1 MPAPVTQPERIR
13 PMPSDST
20 PHIAIIGGG
29 FAGAVTALKLARAAP
44 ALAITI
50 VESRPELGRGIAYS
64 TRNPAHLMNGP
75 AKNFTLYPDQ
85 PEHLAYWLRNQ
96 AERDGWRPPAG
107 VAYADSF
114 APRHLYGDY
123 VQAELENALAQAPHP
138 IAFKHL
144 AGRARDLDGDG
155 AARWAVRLEDGRQL
169 RADYVVL
176 ATGLFP
182 RTLHETGLE
191 LDPELV
197 RRGAVIDDLWSEPP
211 PKALARDRD
220 VLVIGSNLSALDAMI
235 HADSHGFRGEFHSV
249 SRRGLLVAPRRD
261 VQPWPSF
268 LDPQALPATL
278 RDLLRAV
285 QAARRDIASAGE
297 DWQRLAGAVRPHLP
311 ALWTAASADERL
323 RFIRHLRPYWE
334 LGLHRAAPSPTPG
347 CRMRAAPAA
356 SAITQAACCACRPP
370 PVAASRSAGARAANR
385 VRRPCWWT
393 AYSTRA
399 VSSSTG
405 PASTTRCCAIC
416 WARAWPC
423 RTKPVSAS
431 PRTPPPARS
440 RNAMASVRDCMPWVI
455 PCAACPGNPT
465 PSASR
470 SPAPPRP

>member
-1 MPAPVTQPERIR
+1 MPAPSLNQNASVPCPAI
-13 PMPSDST
+13 PLPISPSSAAAS
-20 PHIAIIGGG
+20 PAPSPRS
-29 FAGAVTALKLARAAP
+29 LARAAP
-44 ALAITI
+44 RPLAITI

-211 PKALARDRD
+211 PGAGAGPRRARHRQQPVGAGRHDPCRQPW
-220 VLVIGSNLSALDAMI
+220 L
-235 HADSHGFRGEFHSV
+235 
-249 SRRGLLVAPRRD
+249 SRRVP
-261 VQPWPSF
+261 
-268 LDPQALPATL
+268 
-278 RDLLRAV
+278 
-285 QAARRDIASAGE
+285 
-297 DWQRLAGAVRPHLP
+297 
-311 ALWTAASADERL
+311 
-323 RFIRHLRPYWE
+323 
-334 LGLHRAAPSPTPG
+334 
-347 CRMRAAPAA
+347 
-356 SAITQAACCACRPP
+356 
-370 PVAASRSAGARAANR
+370 
-385 VRRPCWWT
+385 
-393 AYSTRA
+393 
-399 VSSSTG
+399 
-405 PASTTRCCAIC
+405 
-416 WARAWPC
+416 
-423 RTKPVSAS
+423 
-431 PRTPPPARS
+431 
-440 RNAMASVRDCMPWVI
+440 
-455 PCAACPGNPT
+455 
-465 PSASR
+465 
-470 SPAPPRP
+470 

>member
-1 MPAPVTQPERIR
+1 
-13 PMPSDST
+13 
-20 PHIAIIGGG
+20 
-29 FAGAVTALKLARAAP
+29 
-44 ALAITI
+44 
-50 VESRPELGRGIAYS
+50 
-64 TRNPAHLMNGP
+64 MNGP

-155 AARWAVRLEDGRQL
+155 AARWAVRLEDRRQL

-431 PRTPPPARS
+431 PPTPPPARS

>member
-1 MPAPVTQPERIR
+1 
-13 PMPSDST
+13 
-20 PHIAIIGGG
+20 
-29 FAGAVTALKLARAAP
+29 
-44 ALAITI
+44 
-50 VESRPELGRGIAYS
+50 
-64 TRNPAHLMNGP
+64 MNGP

-297 DWQRLAGAVRPHLP
+297 DWQRLAGAVRHTCPRYGRRPAPTNGCASSAICARTGNWDCTAPPRVQRLAAGCAPRRPLP
-311 ALWTAASADERL
+311 PSR
-323 RFIRHLRPYWE
+323 RP
-334 LGLHRAAPSPTPG
+334 RAAPVVRRRWPRRG
-347 CRMRAAPAA
+347 
-356 SAITQAACCACRPP
+356 QL
-370 PVAASRSAGARAANR
+370 ARAANR

-405 PASTTRCCAIC
+405 PASTTLLRNLLGKGLAVPHETGFGI
-416 WARAWPC
+416 AAD
-423 RTKPVSAS
+423 
-431 PRTPPPARS
+431 PPPARS

>member
-1 MPAPVTQPERIR
+1 
-13 PMPSDST
+13 MPSDST

-44 ALAITI
+44 RPLAITI

-211 PKALARDRD
+211 PGAGAGPRRARHRQQPVGAGRHDPCRQPW
-220 VLVIGSNLSALDAMI
+220 LS
-235 HADSHGFRGEFHSV
+235 RRV
-249 SRRGLLVAPRRD
+249 PQRPRRGLLVAPRRD

-334 LGLHRAAPSPTPG
+334 LGLHRAAPESNAWLQDARRAGRFRHYAGRVLRLSSAAGGRVAVSWRARARIASADPAGGP
-347 CRMRAAPAA
+347 RIQHARLRVRLDPHRRRAAA
-356 SAITQAACCACRPP
+356 Q
-370 PVAASRSAGARAANR
+370 SAGQGPGRAARNR
-385 VRRPCWWT
+385 FRHRR
-393 AYSTRA
+393 
-399 VSSSTG
+399 G
-405 PASTTRCCAIC
+405 PATGEVAQRHGQRPGLYA
-416 WARAWPC
+416 
-423 RTKPVSAS
+423 VGH
-431 PRTPPPARS
+431 
-440 RNAMASVRDCMPWVI
+440 

>member
-1 MPAPVTQPERIR
+1 
-13 PMPSDST
+13 
-20 PHIAIIGGG
+20 
-29 FAGAVTALKLARAAP
+29 
-44 ALAITI
+44 
-50 VESRPELGRGIAYS
+50 
-64 TRNPAHLMNGP
+64 MNGP

-334 LGLHRAAPSPTPG
+334 LGLHRAAPESNAWLQDARRAGRFRHHAGRVLRLSSAAGGRVAVSWRARRIASADPAGGP
-347 CRMRAAPAA
+347 RIQHARFRVRLDPHRRRAAA
-356 SAITQAACCACRPP
+356 Q
-370 PVAASRSAGARAANR
+370 SAGQGPGRAARNR
-385 VRRPCWWT
+385 FRHRRGPRHRRG
-393 AYSTRA
+393 RA
-399 VSSSTG
+399 TPWPASGTVCRGSSLARRVLGIQRHRRADRRRHRDRDGLGGTVAERGGNRLLPVGRNGPG
-405 PASTTRCCAIC
+405 PAGRQGRLTC
-416 WARAWPC
+416 
-423 RTKPVSAS
+423 S
-431 PRTPPPARS
+431 PS
-440 RNAMASVRDCMPWVI
+440 RR
-455 PCAACPGNPT
+455 
-465 PSASR
+465 
-470 SPAPPRP
+470 